1 MSPGLLA
8 VWNGIAT
15 EDEAGFNAWYDGEH
29 VPERLALPGFL
40 AARRYRSDVA
50 AHRYCALY
58 DTESPLAL
66 TSPAY
71 LERLANPTPAT
82 RAVMGKFRDMHR
94 AACSIDFDVGPP
106 DSPGQALVIAELG
119 DTGATGISA
128 ERAASIAAQRR
139 LRVRLARPD
148 GALTGAPNPE
158 QRLRGAP
165 DVLPSSF
172 LLIEGAGADACAQ
185 AAAELAPDAPQ
196 MRFTLLY
203 ARSKDGG

>member
-8 VWNGIAT
+8 VWNAIAP

-40 AARRYRSDVA
+40 AARRYRGDDS

-58 DTESPLAL
+58 DTESALAL

-94 AACSIDFDVGPP
+94 AVCDIDFDVGPP
-106 DSPGQALVIAELG
+106 DAPGQALVIVELG
-119 DTGATGISA
+119 DTEATGIPT

-139 LRVRLARPD
+139 LRLRLARPD
-148 GALTGAPNPE
+148 AALTRSPNPE

-172 LLIEGAGADACAQ
+172 LLIEGDDADACAQ

-203 ARSKDGG
+203 AKSKDRG